1 MTFSVDRGLVPQA
14 RWCPSPNCNDRPAG
28 CVPALLVLHN
38 ISLPPGEFGNGCIH
52 AFFCNALDTS
62 AHPWFANIVGV
73 QVSAHFLVDRAGDV
87 TQFVNCDQRAWHA
100 GVSSFEGREACN
112 DFSIGIELEGTDTTP
127 YSEAQYRALSVLIPA
142 LLEAYPRLSV
152 EAIVGHSD
160 IAPGR
165 KTDPGPAF
173 DWPRLRRYLGAQGPA
188 WGQEQGQEP
197 AAAASSD
204 AVAFPSDTVLSA
216 TLPGKRR
223 RGALQG
229 MNAHVDHSGST
240 RSTTTVTGPGR
251 ISLTGGSR
259 DDRLV
264 FTVAF
269 HPVREVIGRR
279 AECPLRR
286 SGNAITLGRDAP
298 SFSLPGSDQAQAL
311 LDPHVSRRAIRITG
325 GGLQWQI
332 ARLQGSSRL
341 SVDGRDTFDHV
352 VIDAARLRAGV
363 RLMLAHS
370 VVLLMRLEPVSGA
383 AAECRSVEGILG
395 SSAYTRSLS
404 QQVARAAAI
413 DSDVLLL
420 GPTGTGKDLLARAIH
435 AQSGRA
441 AAPMVAVNMAAIP
454 AELSAAT
461 LFGSARGA
469 FTGATDRR
477 LGYFEQANGG
487 TLFLDEIGDAPLV
500 LQPQLLRALE
510 QREVQVVGGDIRP
523 FDARIISATD
533 TPIDEEGADFRAAL
547 RHRLGA
553 VEIRLLP
560 LCEHP
565 EDIGLL
571 ASHYLA
577 LALHESRGED
587 LWEMLAKNPLAVGRC
602 AALFD
607 LLLAHGWPGNVRE
620 LVNTLRQIAISAD
633 RDLQLPAELVDRL
646 SDVAAADPPDRQPTT
661 GAGRPPERPLD
672 EISEADFA
680 AVWEAGDYEVARV
693 ARKLGV
699 TRQAVYRRVRES
711 PDYCLASDLSLEELR
726 DALAAHNGDSRR
738 AARALRVS
746 FTGLRS
752 RLKDV
757 QALAGKAR
765 TSGSDA

>member
-1 MTFSVDRGLVPQA
+1 MPQA
-14 RWCPSPNCNDRPAG
+14 RWCPSPNCNARPPG
-28 CVPALLVLHN
+28 CVPELLVLHN
-38 ISLPPGEFGNGCIH
+38 ISLPPGEFGNGCIES
-52 AFFCNALDTS
+52 FFCNALETS
-62 AHPWFANIVGV
+62 AHPWFANIAGV
-73 QVSAHFLVDRAGDV
+73 QVSAHFLVDREGAI

-100 GVSSFEGREACN
+100 GVSCFQGREACN

-127 YSEAQYRALSVLIPA
+127 YSDAQYHALSALIPA
-142 LLEAYPRLSV
+142 LLAAYPQLSV

-173 DWPRLRRYLGAQGPA
+173 DWARLHRDLAARGLG
-188 WGQEQGQEP
+188 P

-204 AVAFPSDTVLSA
+204 AITCPPGAAPSARLAGTGL
-216 TLPGKRR
+216 
-223 RGALQG
+223 RGGMQG
-229 MNAHVDHSGST
+229 MNAQLDHGGSD
-240 RSTTTVTGPGR
+240 TVTGPGR
-251 ISLTGGSR
+251 ISLSGGSR
-259 DDRLV
+259 DERLA

-269 HPVREVIGRR
+269 HPVRELIGTR

-286 SGNAITLGRDAP
+286 SDNAITLGRDAP
-298 SFSLPGSDQAQAL
+298 TFSLPGSDPARAL

-325 GGLQWQI
+325 GGLQWQV

-341 SVDGRDTFDHV
+341 CVDGRDVFDHV
-352 VIDAARLRAGV
+352 VIDAVRLRAGV

-370 VVLLMRLEPVSGA
+370 VVLLMRLEPVSSVT
-383 AAECRSVEGILG
+383 AECSTVEGMLG
-395 SSAYTRSLS
+395 SSAYTRSLA

-420 GPTGTGKDLLARAIH
+420 GPTGTGKDLLARSIH
-435 AQSGRA
+435 AQSRRA
-441 AAPMVAVNMAAIP
+441 TSPMVAVNMAAIP

-477 LGYFEQANGG
+477 MGYFEQADGG

-533 TPIDEEGADFRAAL
+533 TPIDEDGADFRAAL

-571 ASHYLA
+571 AAHYLA
-577 LALHESRGED
+577 LALQESRGED
-587 LWEMLAKNPLAVGRC
+587 LWCLLADSPLAVGRC

-607 LLLAHGWPGNVRE
+607 LLLAHDWPGNVRE
-620 LVNTLRQIAISAD
+620 LVNTLRQVAISAD
-633 RDLQLPAELVDRL
+633 RDMQLPAELVDRL
-646 SDVAAADPPDRQPTT
+646 LDSAGAEDARESPAI
-661 GAGRPPERPLD
+661 GAGRRPERPLN

-699 TRQAVYRRVRES
+699 SRQSVYRRVHES
-711 PDYCLASDLSLEELR
+711 PDYRLASDLSLEELR
-726 DALAAHNGDSRR
+726 DALAAHGGDSRR

-746 FTGLRS
+746 FTGLRA

-757 QALAGKAR
+757 QALAERA
-765 TSGSDA
+765 SSPGSDD

>member
-1 MTFSVDRGLVPQA
+1 MTLTVDRGLVPQA
-14 RWCPSPNCNDRPAG
+14 RWCPSPNCNERPAG
-28 CVPALLVLHN
+28 CLPELVVLHN
-38 ISLPPGEFGNGCIH
+38 ISLPPGEFGNGCIES
-52 AFFCNALDTS
+52 FFCNALETS
-62 AHPWFANIVGV
+62 AHPWFANIAGV
-73 QVSAHFLVDRAGDV
+73 RVSAHFLVDREGSI

-100 GVSSFEGREACN
+100 GVSRFQGREACN
-112 DFSIGIELEGTDTTP
+112 DFSIGIELEGTDTAS
-127 YSEAQYRALSVLIPA
+127 YSDAQYRALSALIPA
-142 LLEAYPRLSV
+142 LFAAYPQLSV

-173 DWPRLRRYLGAQGPA
+173 DWSRLRRDLAARGLVPGAS
-188 WGQEQGQEP
+188 
-197 AAAASSD
+197 ASSD
-204 AVAFPSDTVLSA
+204 AVAFPPDAAPSARLSDKA
-216 TLPGKRR
+216 R
-223 RGALQG
+223 RGGTQSMDVQVDQG
-229 MNAHVDHSGST
+229 GSD
-240 RSTTTVTGPGR
+240 TVTGPGR

-259 DDRLV
+259 DEALV

-269 HPVREVIGRR
+269 HPVRELIGAR

-298 SFSLPGSDQAQAL
+298 AFRLPPSEPAQAL
-311 LDPHVSRRAIRITG
+311 LDPHVSRRAIRVTG
-325 GGLQWQI
+325 GGLQWQV

-341 SVDGRDTFDHV
+341 CVDGRDIFDQV
-352 VIDAARLRAGV
+352 AIDAARLRAGV

-370 VVLLMRLEPVSGA
+370 VVLLMRLEPVSSV
-383 AAECRSVEGILG
+383 AAECPTVEGMLG
-395 SSAYTRSLS
+395 SSAYTRSLA

-420 GPTGTGKDLLARAIH
+420 GPTGTGKDLLARSIH
-435 AQSGRA
+435 AQSRRA
-441 AAPMVAVNMAAIP
+441 SAPMVAVNMAAIP
-454 AELSAAT
+454 AELAAAT
-461 LFGSARGA
+461 LFGAARGA

-477 LGYFEQANGG
+477 VGYFEQADGG
-487 TLFLDEIGDAPLV
+487 TLFLDEIGDAPRV

-571 ASHYLA
+571 AAHYLA
-577 LALHESRGED
+577 LALQESRGDD
-587 LWEMLAKNPLAVGRC
+587 LWRLLADSPLAVGRC

-607 LLLAHGWPGNVRE
+607 LLLAHDWPGNVRE
-620 LVNTLRQIAISAD
+620 LVNTLRQVAISSD
-633 RDLQLPAELVDRL
+633 RDMQLPAELVDRL
-646 SDVAAADPPDRQPTT
+646 SDTT
-661 GAGRPPERPLD
+661 GAVDASKSPAIAAGGRRERPLD

-699 TRQAVYRRVRES
+699 SRQSVYRRVHES
-711 PDYCLASDLSLEELR
+711 PEYRLASDLSLEELR
-726 DALAAHNGDSRR
+726 DALAAHDGDSRR

-746 FTGLRS
+746 FTGLRA

-757 QALAGKAR
+757 RALAGKAAR
-765 TSGSDA
+765 APGSDD

>member
-1 MTFSVDRGLVPQA
+1 MTFSVDGGRVPQA
-14 RWCPSPNCNDRPAG
+14 RWRPSPNCNDRPPG
-28 CVPALLVLHN
+28 CLPELLVLHN
-38 ISLPPGEFGNGCIH
+38 ISLPPGEFGNGCIES
-52 AFFCNALDTS
+52 FFCNALETS
-62 AHPWFANIVGV
+62 AHPWFANIAGL
-73 QVSAHFLVDRAGDV
+73 QVSAHFLVDRAGQV

-100 GVSSFEGREACN
+100 GVSRFHGRDACN

-127 YSEAQYRALSVLIPA
+127 YSDAQYRALSALIPA
-142 LLEAYPRLSV
+142 LFAAYPRLSV
-152 EAIVGHSD
+152 TAIVGHSD

-173 DWPRLRRYLGAQGPA
+173 DWSRLRRDLVVMGLRQGAST
-188 WGQEQGQEP
+188 
-197 AAAASSD
+197 SSD
-204 AVAFPSDTVLSA
+204 AVAFPADAAPSASLS
-216 TLPGKRR
+216 GKTR
-223 RGALQG
+223 RGGAQS
-229 MNAHVDHSGST
+229 MNAQADHGGSD
-240 RSTTTVTGPGR
+240 TVTGPGR
-251 ISLTGGSR
+251 VALTGGTR
-259 DDRLV
+259 DELLV

-269 HPVREVIGRR
+269 HPGRELIGTR
-279 AECPLRR
+279 AEFPLRP
-286 SGNAITLGRDAP
+286 SGNAITLGRDGPA
-298 SFSLPGSDQAQAL
+298 FSLPGSDPPRAL
-311 LDPHVSRRAIRITG
+311 LDPHVSRRAVRITG
-325 GGLQWQI
+325 GRLQWQVT
-332 ARLQGSSRL
+332 RLQGSSRL

-370 VVLLMRLEPVSGA
+370 VVLLMRLEPASGL
-383 AAECRSVEGILG
+383 AAECATVNGMLG
-395 SSAYTRSLS
+395 SSAYTRSLA

-420 GPTGTGKDLLARAIH
+420 GPTGTGKDLLARSIH
-435 AQSGRA
+435 AQSRRA
-441 AAPMVAVNMAAIP
+441 SAPMVAVNMAAIP

-461 LFGSARGA
+461 LFGAARGA

-477 LGYFEQANGG
+477 LGYFEQADGG
-487 TLFLDEIGDAPLV
+487 TLFLDEIGDAPLA

-533 TPIDEEGADFRAAL
+533 TPINEEGADFRAAL

-571 ASHYLA
+571 AAHYLA
-577 LALHESRGED
+577 LALQESRGED
-587 LWEMLAKNPLAVGRC
+587 LWRLLADSPLAVGRC

-607 LLLAHGWPGNVRE
+607 LLLAHDWPGNVRE
-620 LVNTLRQIAISAD
+620 LVNILRQVAISAD
-633 RDLQLPAELVDRL
+633 GDMQLPAELVDRL
-646 SDVAAADPPDRQPTT
+646 SDST
-661 GAGRPPERPLD
+661 GAGDTGASPAMGTGRRRERPLD

-699 TRQAVYRRVRES
+699 SRQSVYRRVHES
-711 PDYCLASDLSLEELR
+711 PDYRLASDLSLEELR
-726 DALAAHNGDSRR
+726 DALAACGGDSRC

-746 FTGLRS
+746 FTGLRA

-757 QALAGKAR
+757 QALAVKAASS
-765 TSGSDA
+765 SGSDA